1 MKGKKFDAWP
11 ETWVTY
17 MLDAND
23 DSKSHKQ
30 IAEMMTDRFEVKFTG
45 GMIKAM
51 MERLK
56 KGGFLR

>member
-1 MKGKKFDAWP
+1 
-11 ETWVTY
+11 

-45 GMIKAM
+45 SMIKTM